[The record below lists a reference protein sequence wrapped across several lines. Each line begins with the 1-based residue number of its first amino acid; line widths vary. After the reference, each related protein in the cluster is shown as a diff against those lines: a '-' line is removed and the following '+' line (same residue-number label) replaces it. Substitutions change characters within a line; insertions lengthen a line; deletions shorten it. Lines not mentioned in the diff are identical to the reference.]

1 MSGYR
6 TDSLPAMTAPSR
18 VDRGARRREKTRT
31 ALVEAAR
38 TLFARQG
45 VDNTRINEITEEAD
59 VGFGSFYNH
68 FTSKDAIVE
77 AVFAETVA
85 AQGAAIDAVTS
96 QLEDPAETIAAA
108 HRYFVRLARS
118 DPDWAWLLVRMDVSH
133 SLTFAALGPLA
144 ARDIERGINAGRL
157 HVSDEGVALSASGG
171 ALLAV
176 MRSVLERRAPE
187 NADVHHAEGVLRL
200 LGLPSAEAAEV
211 ARRPLPTVELSQA
224 A

>member
-1 MSGYR
+1 
-6 TDSLPAMTAPSR
+6 
-18 VDRGARRREKTRT
+18 
-31 ALVEAAR
+31 
-38 TLFARQG
+38 
-45 VDNTRINEITEEAD
+45 
-59 VGFGSFYNH
+59 
-68 FTSKDAIVE
+68 
-77 AVFAETVA
+77 
-85 AQGAAIDAVTS
+85 
-96 QLEDPAETIAAA
+96 
-108 HRYFVRLARS
+108 
-118 DPDWAWLLVRMDVSH
+118 MDVSH

-211 ARRPLPTVELSQA
+211 ARRPLSTVELSQA